1 MSNTLNPNIS
11 TDCVVFAF
19 GQECL
24 KVLLVEREFRMPKE
38 LNGVIHDMKL
48 PGGLVYN
55 DELLKDAAARIL
67 KELTGLDGVRLEQ
80 FDVLDSLQRM
90 GNQIDKLWLEQTSGL
105 IIDRV
110 ISIAFYGLVKLDDPG
125 ISELKEGC
133 HWVEIAHTQKLP
145 FDHNEIISR
154 ALETIRTKLRKDGII
169 FSLLPEKFTISQL
182 QNIIKVFYEE
192 EPDSRNFRKKIKKL
206 DYIAPLAE
214 KQINVAH
221 KPAGL
226 YRFDKKRFQQFNNSR
241 ISF

>member
-11 TDCVVFAF
+11 TDCVVFAY

-24 KVLLVEREFRMPKE
+24 RVLLVEREFRLSKE
-38 LNGVIHDMKL
+38 SNGVIHDLKL

-55 DELLKDAAARIL
+55 DELLKDAATRIL
-67 KELTGLDGVRLEQ
+67 RELTGLEGVRLEQ

-90 GNQIDKLWLEQTSGL
+90 DNQFDKLWLEQTSGL
-105 IIDRV
+105 NIDRV
-110 ISIAFYGLVKLDDPG
+110 ISIAFYGLVKFDDPG
-125 ISELKEGC
+125 ISELKKGS
-133 HWVEIAHTQKLP
+133 HWVEITNTQKLP

-154 ALETIRTKLRKDGII
+154 ALQTVRTKLRKDGIV

-182 QNIIKVFYEE
+182 QNIIKVFYDED
-192 EPDSRNFRKKIKKL
+192 PDSRNFRKKIKKL

-214 KQINVAH
+214 KQKNVAH

-226 YRFDKKRFQQFNNSR
+226 FRFDKKRFQQFNNNR